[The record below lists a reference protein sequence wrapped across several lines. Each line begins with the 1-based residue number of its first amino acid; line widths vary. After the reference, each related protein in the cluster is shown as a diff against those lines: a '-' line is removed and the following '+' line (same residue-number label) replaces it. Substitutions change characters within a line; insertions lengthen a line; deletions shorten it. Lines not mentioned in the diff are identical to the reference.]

1 MEKFKTLYGFIED
14 LKFLENCDEDNNYT
28 KDLLSELE
36 LILKEREEMIEFIK
50 KYYKFLNLDNQVEA
64 EKLIKKINNHEKSR

>member
-64 EKLIKKINNHEKSR
+64 EKLIKK